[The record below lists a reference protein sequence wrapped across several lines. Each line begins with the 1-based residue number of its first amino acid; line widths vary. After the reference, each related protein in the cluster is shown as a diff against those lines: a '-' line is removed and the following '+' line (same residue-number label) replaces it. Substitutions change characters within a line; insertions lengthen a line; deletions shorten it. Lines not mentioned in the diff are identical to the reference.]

1 MNRVA
6 MFLTSAVLLAGT
18 AFSQGT
24 VTPDTVRTFTFTQGE
39 GVKVTPDSNMMF
51 HQKLD
56 GDIAVLGAEMIV
68 PGEVVTGAPYTATAT
83 TESTQVLGDGNKIVN
98 KSSSFVARDSQGRTR
113 REDSLGHIGSLQ
125 TGDHKMI
132 FITDPTKHTQYVS
145 QEGGEATKVMRLETD
160 GNSEPQI
167 IDLHSGELP
176 AGQFTMKHKL
186 VKTITI
192 DGQQPQ
198 QNNQESHLI
207 KHEDLGTQTIAG
219 VSAQGQRDTS
229 TIPAGK
235 IGNERP
241 IEVVSES
248 WYSAELHATVLR
260 KHSDPRVG
268 ETVYQ
273 LTDIQRVEP
282 DPALFQVPAG
292 HKVIRTQPVL
302 ELKEKPQE

>member
-1 MNRVA
+1 MNRIA
-6 MFLTSAVLLAGT
+6 TFLTSTVLLAGS
-18 AFSQGT
+18 AFAQGT
-24 VTPDTVRTFTFTQGE
+24 AAPDTVRTFTFAQGE
-39 GVKVTPDSNMMF
+39 GVKVIPDMMF

-56 GDIAVLGAEMIV
+56 GDIAVLGAEMAGT
-68 PGEVVTGAPYTATAT
+68 GEVVTGVPYTATAT
-83 TESTQVLGDGNKIVN
+83 MESTQLLADGNKIVN

-113 REDSLGHIGSLQ
+113 REDSLGHIGSFD
-125 TGDHKMI
+125 GSDNNKMI
-132 FITDPTKHTQYVS
+132 FISDPTKHTQYVS
-145 QEGGEATKVMRLETD
+145 EEGGDATKVIRLD
-160 GNSEPQI
+160 GNGNSGPQI
-167 IDLHSGELP
+167 IDLH
-176 AGQFTMKHKL
+176 AGQFTMKHKM
-186 VKTITI
+186 VKTITV

-248 WYSAELHATVLR
+248 WYSPELHATVLR

-268 ETVYQ
+268 ETIYQ

-292 HKVIRTQPVL
+292 HKVIKTQPVL
-302 ELKEKPQE
+302 ELKEKTQE